1 MEFFAGIDLGKRRS
15 QIKILNQDRK
25 VVEELKIDNDP
36 KEFFRIFKKYK
47 GKIDVACEA
56 SSNAFWIWDTLSP
69 IVRRFSIG
77 HTSKIRWI
85 AEARIKTDKIDAGIL
100 AELLRADLFPAIAI
114 PPKRIRELRELIRG
128 VIRLRRQALR
138 YRNQVHGLLGRHGIP
153 YKRSEVQDTKL
164 GELVRSVEL
173 PRPARLAADAL
184 LRLEAATR
192 AEIRQLQ
199 AELQKELK
207 GEDEINKQI
216 SLLES
221 IPGVGFFS
229 AALLVLELWDVK
241 RFSDA
246 KHLASYI
253 GFVPGTHQTG
263 ETLWHGSMT
272 RQGNVLVRW
281 ILVQDTWI
289 AIHNHWFF
297 GRMYDR
303 YKKRKGNTRAV
314 VPVARALL
322 KTIHRVWT
330 EQKSYEE
337 LYKEKTLVG

>member
-15 QIKILNQDRK
+15 QVKILDSKRK

-56 SSNAFWIWDTLSP
+56 SSNAFWVWDTLSP

-85 AEARIKTDKIDAGIL
+85 AEARIRTDKIDAGIL

-114 PPKRIRELRELIRG
+114 PPRRIRELRELIRG
-128 VIRLRRQALR
+128 IIRLRRQGVR
-138 YRNQVHGLLGRHGIP
+138 YRNQVHGLLGRHGVP
-153 YKRSEVQDTKL
+153 YKRSEVEGAKL
-164 GELVRSVEL
+164 GELVQKVEL
-173 PRPARLAADAL
+173 ARPARLAADSL
-184 LRLEAATR
+184 LRLDAATR
-192 AEIRQLQ
+192 EEIRLLQ
-199 AELQKELK
+199 IELRKELE
-207 GEDEINKQI
+207 GEEEIRRQI

-221 IPGVGFFS
+221 IPGVGCFS
-229 AALLVLELWDVK
+229 AALLILELWDVS
-241 RFSDA
+241 RFGDDT
-246 KHLASYI
+246 HLASYI

-263 ETLWHGSMT
+263 ETLRHGGMT

-281 ILVQDTWI
+281 ILIQDTWI
-289 AIHNHWFF
+289 AIPTHWFF
-297 GRMYDR
+297 GRMYER
-303 YKKRKGNTRAV
+303 YKKRQGNTRAV

-330 EQKSYEE
+330 EQKSYDEI
-337 LYKEKTLVG
+337 YGEKTLVG